1 MSRNFTPRRLLGSLR
16 RSALLVCLSGSFL
29 AIGCSTRTTLH
40 PNSFQDGLTLG
51 KAKVET
57 LDNLEYRFS
66 RVTIGADSLVGEYQ
80 VEVERQSRD
89 TEIYYDRVTRKVR
102 LPLSNVL
109 RITQS
114 KRDPSKT
121 LLAGAGLFA
130 FGFFVHDLSS
140 DDGVMRTGGGG
151 SRTKPDPR

>member
-1 MSRNFTPRRLLGSLR
+1 MSRILSPRRVFRGFRLTTP
-16 RSALLVCLSGSFL
+16 LVCLFVSFL
-29 AIGCSTRTTLH
+29 AAGCATRTTIH
-40 PNSFQDGLTLG
+40 PNAFQDGMKIE

-57 LDNLEYRFS
+57 LDNLEYRFA

-89 TEIYYDRVTRKVR
+89 TEIYYDQVTRKVR

-140 DDGVMRTGGGG
+140 DDGVTRSGGGG
-151 SRTKPDPR
+151 ARTKPDPR